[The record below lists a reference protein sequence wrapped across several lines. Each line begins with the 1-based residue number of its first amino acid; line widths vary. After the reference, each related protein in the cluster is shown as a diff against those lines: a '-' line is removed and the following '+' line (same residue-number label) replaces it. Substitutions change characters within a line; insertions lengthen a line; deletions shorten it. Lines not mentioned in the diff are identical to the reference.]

1 MIKNWKIFLESK
13 SDISYETLSEVI
25 MFRNF
30 SKMTGNEE
38 IHRKI
43 ENFINTDMDEDIND
57 LVPISTEDHRQ
68 FRKKIEELVNV
79 IKSNPDFSNTLLQL
93 YSEVEDKMGGFPKFY
108 ELEDIFIDFIDG
120 GWGIDF
126 VLDVGKYMEIE
137 VSNEIVDLN
146 ITYDDYINLISESNS
161 ILRRIK
167 SHFNL
172 DCSILKSSY
181 IKEEYKNEVI
191 IKFGIR

>member
-1 MIKNWKIFLESK
+1 
-13 SDISYETLSEVI
+13 
-25 MFRNF
+25 
-30 SKMTGNEE
+30 
-38 IHRKI
+38 
-43 ENFINTDMDEDIND
+43 
-57 LVPISTEDHRQ
+57 
-68 FRKKIEELVNV
+68 
-79 IKSNPDFSNTLLQL
+79 
-93 YSEVEDKMGGFPKFY
+93 MGGFPKFY

-181 IKEEYKNEVI
+181 IKLGYKNEVI